1 LNSHEFRGADGRPSN
16 HTSRQALAFKVSIRE
31 PFEKAGMKF
40 TVIEGGKAAEVTAAG
55 SATIRDEAERRI
67 KAAGYEQW
75 RVRSLATG
83 APIPGP
89 VQYLKMQIDFVAG
102 KLEQLNPIPSDFTDD
117 KYWPAAGI

>member
-1 LNSHEFRGADGRPSN
+1 
-16 HTSRQALAFKVSIRE
+16 
-31 PFEKAGMKF
+31 MKF

-55 SATIRDEAERRI
+55 SMTIRDEAERRI

-89 VQYLKMQIDFVAG
+89 IRYLKMQIDFVAG
-102 KLEQLNPIPSDFTDD
+102 KASEQLNPIPSDLPTTSTGR
-117 KYWPAAGI
+117 PARI

>member
-1 LNSHEFRGADGRPSN
+1 
-16 HTSRQALAFKVSIRE
+16 
-31 PFEKAGMKF
+31 MKF

-55 SATIRDEAERRI
+55 SVTIRDEAERRI

-75 RVRSLATG
+75 RVRSPATG

-89 VQYLKMQIDFVAG
+89 IQYLKMQIDFVAG